1 MRQARRMNIGAATLL
16 LAIVAGCAH
25 NKKNDEPY
33 EPPPPITVLVKNE
46 NYLDMDIRLSTNGYS
61 RRLGTVVGNS
71 SGKFT
76 VAWSV
81 VATSP
86 VELIGDPIGGGRALT
101 FPGVSPSP
109 GQVVEFRI
117 MPLLSQSTVT
127 VHDPY

>member
-1 MRQARRMNIGAATLL
+1 MRQGRRTNVGATVLM

-25 NKKNDEPY
+25 NKKDQPY
-33 EPPPPITVLVKNE
+33 EPPPPPVTVLVKNE
-46 NYLDMDIRLSTNGYS
+46 NYLDMDIRLSTNGSS

-86 VELIGDPIGGGRALT
+86 VQLIGDPIGGGRALT
-101 FPGVSPSP
+101 FPGVSPNP

-117 MPLLSQSTVT
+117 MPLLNQSTVT

>member
-1 MRQARRMNIGAATLL
+1 MRQGRRTNIGVAILTL
-16 LAIVAGCAH
+16 AMAAGCAH
-25 NKKNDEPY
+25 NKKDQPY
-33 EPPPPITVLVKNE
+33 EPPPPPITVLVKNE
-46 NYLDMDIRLSTNGYS
+46 NFLDMDIRLATSGAS

-86 VELIGDPIGGGRALT
+86 MQLIGDPIGGGRALA
-101 FPGVSPSP
+101 FPSVSPEP

-117 MPLLSQSTVT
+117 MPLLNQSTVV
-127 VHDPY
+127 VHDPN